1 MQVPGAQ
8 AEGTLFFS
16 SISPIKLLIASNTLI
31 IKYLIRQCTLTA
43 RQYGEVV
50 LPDAS
55 TGQSPGSLARKLSR
69 CKEGMARVFA
79 VRVLSWLS
87 ITSVAVHVILRLG
100 NYPGIVILLTVV
112 ARSGFVKHYD
122 SV

>member
-1 MQVPGAQ
+1 M
-8 AEGTLFFS
+8 
-16 SISPIKLLIASNTLI
+16 I
-31 IKYLIRQCTLTA
+31 IIDVWLRVHGSVLPPTA

-50 LPDAS
+50 LPDVG
-55 TGQSPGSLARKLSR
+55 TGLSPGTLARKLSR

-79 VRVLSWLS
+79 VRVLIWLS
-87 ITSVAVHVILRLG
+87 IPSVAVQVILRMG
-100 NYPGIVILLTVV
+100 NYPGIAILLTVV

>member
-1 MQVPGAQ
+1 
-8 AEGTLFFS
+8 
-16 SISPIKLLIASNTLI
+16 
-31 IKYLIRQCTLTA
+31 
-43 RQYGEVV
+43 V
-50 LPDAS
+50 LPDVAS
-55 TGQSPGSLARKLSR
+55 GQSPGTLASKLSR

-79 VRVLSWLS
+79 VRVQILLS
-87 ITSVAVHVILRLG
+87 ITSVAVQVILRMG

>member
-1 MQVPGAQ
+1 M
-8 AEGTLFFS
+8 FS
-16 SISPIKLLIASNTLI
+16 TSLSR
-31 IKYLIRQCTLTA
+31 YRQNVSLNITA

-50 LPDAS
+50 LPDAAS
-55 TGQSPGSLARKLSR
+55 GQGPGTLATKLSR

-79 VRVLSWLS
+79 VRVLIWLS
-87 ITSVAVHVILRLG
+87 ITSVAVQVILRMG

>member
-1 MQVPGAQ
+1 M
-8 AEGTLFFS
+8 
-16 SISPIKLLIASNTLI
+16 
-31 IKYLIRQCTLTA
+31 LTA

-55 TGQSPGSLARKLSR
+55 TGQSPGTLARKLSR

-79 VRVLSWLS
+79 VQVLIWLS
-87 ITSVAVHVILRLG
+87 ITSVALQVILRMG

-112 ARSGFVKHYD
+112 TRFGFVKHYGPVMVAGAKAKTVTNNLPIL
-122 SV
+122 SVLACVFYFYHEIENLSFKYY

>member
-1 MQVPGAQ
+1 MTANGPAIWGGCVTRRS
-8 AEGTLFFS
+8 AE
-16 SISPIKLLIASNTLI
+16 
-31 IKYLIRQCTLTA
+31 
-43 RQYGEVV
+43 
-50 LPDAS
+50 
-55 TGQSPGSLARKLSR
+55 QSPGTLATKLSR

-79 VRVLSWLS
+79 VRVLIWLS
-87 ITSVAVHVILRLG
+87 ITSVEVQVILRMG

>member
-1 MQVPGAQ
+1 MHYCLQRFIETYVLIV
-8 AEGTLFFS
+8 T
-16 SISPIKLLIASNTLI
+16 KLRYSLH
-31 IKYLIRQCTLTA
+31 LTA

-50 LPDAS
+50 LPDES
-55 TGQSPGSLARKLSR
+55 TGQSPGSSAGKLSR

-79 VRVLSWLS
+79 IRVLSWLS
-87 ITSVAVHVILRLG
+87 ITRVAVQVILRLG

-112 ARSGFVKHYD
+112 AWSGFVKHYD